1 MGLPQRIVIEN
12 SEGPLKRP
20 VKEAQIGSFCV
31 FFRLFYIVTL
41 NQSERFGAWWFVSL
55 RFGSITWGYIP
66 NDQFRSSERRHD
78 DLKWIVATLIQFVL
92 FFKCTMSPYNI
103 LTRFLCVILYD
114 FHFWIHG
121 ALLVSGIGI
130 WMVEVPMVDRLTGG
144 TSDSTET
151 TKAPWK
157 ASIFWRNQ
165 PVLSWRRLN
174 LFEVVATQTFFM
186 FTPTVRANLTSLFS
200 PHGEMIQFDEP
211 IFQMGWLK
219 PPTSFLFKVQEFG
232 VVGWEASIM
241 VHHDPSGQIIATS
254 HDLTLIS
261 GR

>member
-78 DLKWIVATLIQFVL
+78 DLQWIVATLIQFV
-92 FFKCTMSPYNI
+92 FFPLPINEDKCTVSPYNI

-114 FHFWIHG
+114 FHFWIMVPRW
-121 ALLVSGIGI
+121 LKGIGI
-130 WMVEVPMVDRLTGG
+130 WMNRPMVVGWQVDPQTPPKRRRR
-144 TSDSTET
+144 
-151 TKAPWK
+151 
-157 ASIFWRNQ
+157 SIFWRNTT
-165 PVLSWRRLN
+165 VLSWRRLD
-174 LFEVVATQTFFM
+174 LFEVVATQTFLCS
-186 FTPTVRANLTSLFS
+186 PRKLGRWSNLMS
-200 PHGEMIQFDEP
+200 
-211 IFQMGWLK
+211 IF
-219 PPTSFLFKVQEFG
+219 FKW
-232 VVGWEASIM
+232 VGS
-241 VHHDPSGQIIATS
+241 T
-254 HDLTLIS
+254 TN
-261 GR
+261 